1 MTAAISRYNQVF
13 PGDVLFSRPEELDAV
28 GEGVSLPV
36 TFVPF
41 DPDGD
46 EPGEDDP
53 FPRKGDPFPGEGDP
67 LPGEGVGESLVV
79 GEVVVGVGR
88 VSGVELGS
96 GSGVVS
102 GARRTLNTA
111 GALVALT
118 LWLLMN

>member
-1 MTAAISRYNQVF
+1 M
-13 PGDVLFSRPEELDAV
+13 DAV

-41 DPDGD
+41 EPDGD
-46 EPGEDDP
+46 EPGEDEPLPGD
-53 FPRKGDPFPGEGDP
+53 GDPLPGEGDP

-79 GEVVVGVGR
+79 GDVAAVGDGLGPGVGVG
-88 VSGVELGS
+88 VAF
-96 GSGVVS
+96 GSGVGV
-102 GARRTLNTA
+102 GACRTLNTA